1 MTPPPLPQAELPALA
16 EALSARQRDCLAL
29 AARGLSSSAIG
40 ERLGISGRTVDEHL
54 MRACQALGVWGE
66 GFQPEFATAN
76 CMTHYFTSRAKSA

>member
-1 MTPPPLPQAELPALA
+1 MTPPTLPHAAPPVLA

-54 MRACQALGVWGE
+54 MLACQALGVRTRIQAVARLVAVPGRA
-66 GFQPEFATAN
+66 PE
-76 CMTHYFTSRAKSA
+76 SRSFLP

>member
-54 MRACQALGVWGE
+54 MRACQALVVRTRVQAVARLAAFAGRA
-66 GFQPEFATAN
+66 PE
-76 CMTHYFTSRAKSA
+76 SRSFLP